1 MEHIRLGPPGE
12 GEESIT
18 DEGLG
23 YMILGTLRV
32 VPLFK
37 EYPIKVRE
45 VIDNV
50 DDEGTI
56 QSFTIVTASGL
67 KYTVHL
73 TFDGQAEITTPWKG
87 KGTE

>member
-1 MEHIRLGPPGE
+1 MVRHIRLGPPEE

-37 EYPIKVRE
+37 DYPIKVRE

-67 KYTVHL
+67 KYTVSL
-73 TFDGQAEITTPWKG
+73 TFDGQADTPWKG
-87 KGTE
+87 KGSE